1 MKSSNK
7 KFPPKVI
14 GTHPKIQTTKA
25 LHLVSVVP
33 ILDRKSSYVKVKSK
47 SE

>member
-7 KFPPKVI
+7 KLPPKVI
-14 GTHPKIQTTKA
+14 GTSKDTNNKSTAFSQF
-25 LHLVSVVP
+25 VP